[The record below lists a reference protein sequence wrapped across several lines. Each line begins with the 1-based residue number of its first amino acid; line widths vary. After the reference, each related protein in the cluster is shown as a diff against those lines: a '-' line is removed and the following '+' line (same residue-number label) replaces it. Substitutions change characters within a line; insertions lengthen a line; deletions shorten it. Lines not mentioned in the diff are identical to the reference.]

1 MKLFTAIITCCLII
15 AFHAPATTAAVDWEV
30 ENTFQAENPP
40 LDVAG
45 SLDGKRIFVLTAGGK
60 LLIFSSDGKPG
71 ETMEVD
77 PSMDRL
83 DVSGLAP
90 ANYQDKIYLSSSK
103 TGKVQVIAVDFSADI
118 DTAGSPF
125 LGSVDAPVELVEFSD
140 FECPFCKTADQLL
153 ADVLLEYPEK
163 VKIVFKH
170 FPLAIHKNARSAAMA
185 AIAAHQQGKFWQY
198 HDLLF
203 ENSKALRYDKFL
215 AFATEL
221 QLDMTRFNN
230 DLVSAEVRQKLEKD
244 IKDGQDAGVTG
255 TPAIFINGRR
265 LKKRDS
271 EHIKKMIEEEL
282 AKIKNSVSQSK

>member
-1 MKLFTAIITCCLII
+1 MKHFMPVMTFCLLIVLFP
-15 AFHAPATTAAVDWEV
+15 FVTTGAVDWEI
-30 ENTFQAENPP
+30 ENTFQTEKPP

-45 SLDGKRIFVLTAGGK
+45 SLDGKWTFVLTEGGK
-60 LLIFSSDGKPG
+60 LLVFSSTGKPA
-71 ETMEVD
+71 EAFDVD
-77 PSMDRL
+77 PSMDRI

-103 TGKVQVIAVDFSADI
+103 TKKVQVIAIDFSADV
-118 DTAGSPF
+118 DTVGSPF
-125 LGSVDAPVELVEFSD
+125 LGPSNAPVEIVEFSD
-140 FECPFCKTADQLL
+140 FECPFCKNADTLL
-153 ADVLLEYPEK
+153 ADTLLEYPDK
-163 VKIVFKH
+163 VRLVFKH

-203 ENSKALRYDKFL
+203 ENSKVLRYEKL
-215 AFATEL
+215 ISFAQEL
-221 QLDMTRFNN
+221 GLNMVQFNN
-230 DLVSAEVRQKLEKD
+230 DLVSAAVRQKLDKD

-265 LKKRDS
+265 VKKRDA

-282 AKIKNSVSQSK
+282 AKTNNASR